1 MSEADKFGLSEA
13 NGTGVSE
20 AEEIVVSEADRK
32 DADFRVDAW
41 LEAFRHVAQ
50 HYRIPV
56 SAQNARIA
64 GLWATD
70 KGDEERIRNLAR
82 GTGLRV
88 RIAAVDGFAMTSGRL
103 PVIAQ
108 LASGDLAVITAI
120 SLENDAA
127 VIVTGEGGLPNALS
141 LDEVVRQ
148 AVRFVIARPSRAAPD
163 ARVDTYIRPYQ
174 EHWLRRTLLKDARS
188 YTHVALASL
197 ITNLLGLGT
206 VLFSMQVYDRV
217 VPAESYPTLYVLFIG
232 VMLAIVFDFIL
243 RRLRMSIIDV
253 LGKRAD
259 LRVSDQV
266 FGHAIRVR
274 NRDRPA
280 STGTFIA
287 QLRDLEQVRE
297 LLTSTTVAA
306 LVDLPF
312 FFLFLVIFWFIAG
325 SLMLVPLAG
334 LFLLIVPGVLAQ
346 SRLRSYATEAMRES
360 SLRNAMLVEA
370 VQRLGDIKTLQ
381 AESRFQQ
388 QWNHFNAVA
397 GEAQLKLRGLTNGLT
412 VWTQNVQNIAYAAV
426 IFFGAPMVMNGDM
439 TTGALVAA
447 SILGS
452 RMMAPLS
459 QITQVLSR
467 FQQAKVG
474 MKSIDQ
480 IMALPVDNPDDE
492 HRIQV
497 PSIAGNFAL
506 RSAVFRYGDA
516 NSAPALSVND
526 LQIAAGEKVALL
538 GRNGAGKSTLL
549 QGLSGLLHPA
559 SGEVLLDD
567 LALHQ
572 IDPGD
577 VRRDVGL
584 LTQNSRLFHG
594 TLRDNLMLGA
604 PQASTDELVEVLTM
618 VGADE
623 FIRRTQAGLEYV
635 VQEGGEG
642 LSGGQIQSLLL
653 ARLLIRQPSV
663 VLLDEPTASMDDA
676 TERQFIDRFKT
687 WSANRTVVIATHRL
701 RVLDLVDRVIVI
713 HNGLVTLDQSKE
725 EALRTMQGKGR
736 AA

>member
-1 MSEADKFGLSEA
+1 MTGEPSERPE
-13 NGTGVSE
+13 
-20 AEEIVVSEADRK
+20 
-32 DADFRVDAW
+32 FRADAW
-41 LEAFRHVAQ
+41 LEALRHVAQ

-56 SAQNARIA
+56 SVENARLA
-64 GLWATD
+64 SQWEGEKRD
-70 KGDEERIRNLAR
+70 DERIRTLAR
-82 GTGLRV
+82 ATGLRV
-88 RIAAVDGFAMTSGRL
+88 RLVDDSAFSVTSGRL

-108 LASGDLAVITAI
+108 LASGELAVVTAI

-127 VIVTGEGGLPNALS
+127 VIVTGEGGLPNALP
-141 LDEVVRQ
+141 LEEVLKQ
-148 AVRFVIARPSRAAPD
+148 AVRFAIARPSRAVPD
-163 ARVDTYIRPYQ
+163 ARVDLYIRPYQ
-174 EHWLRRTLLKDARS
+174 EHWLRRTLMKDGRS
-188 YTHVALASL
+188 YIHVIIASL

-232 VMLAIVFDFIL
+232 VMLAILFDFLL

-274 NRDRPA
+274 NRDRPS
-280 STGTFIA
+280 STGSFIA

-297 LLTSTTVAA
+297 LLTSTTVSA
-306 LVDLPF
+306 LADLPF
-312 FFLFLVIFWFIAG
+312 FLLFLMIFWFIAG
-325 SLMLVPLAG
+325 WLLLVPLAG
-334 LFLLIVPGVLAQ
+334 LILLILPGLLAQ
-346 SRLRSYATEAMRES
+346 PKLRSYASESMRES

-370 VQRLGDIKTLQ
+370 IQRLSDIKSLQ

-388 QWNHFNAVA
+388 QWNHFNSVA

-412 VWTQNVQNIAYAAV
+412 VWTQNVQNIAYAGV
-426 IFFGAPMVMNGDM
+426 IFFGAPLVMAGDM

-452 RMMAPLS
+452 RMMAPMS

-467 FQQAKVG
+467 LQQAKVG
-474 MKSIDQ
+474 IKSIDQ

-497 PSIAGNFAL
+497 PAVAGNFAL
-506 RSAVFRYGDA
+506 HSAVFRYGDE
-516 NSAPALSVND
+516 NSPPALNIAD
-526 LQIAAGEKVALL
+526 LKIRAGEKVALL

-549 QGLSGLLHPA
+549 QGLSGMLHPF

-584 LTQNSRLFHG
+584 LTQSSRLFHG
-594 TLRDNLMLGA
+594 TLRDNLVMGA
-604 PQASTDELVEVLTM
+604 PQASSEEIVDALRM

-623 FIRRTQAGLEYV
+623 FIRRTQAGLEYM

-642 LSGGQIQSLLL
+642 LSGGQVQALLL

-676 TERQFIDRFKT
+676 TERLFIERFKA
-687 WSANRTVVIATHRL
+687 WSASRTVVVATHRL
-701 RVLDLVDRVIVI
+701 RVLDLVDRIIVI
-713 HNGLVTLDQSKE
+713 HNGQVTLDESKE
-725 EALRTMQGKGR
+725 AALRIMQGAPQG
-736 AA
+736 ATS